1 MLPRAARTRPLTGL
15 LVTLVV
21 GVALCVGCSEQ
32 VISKGRVA
40 GQVRA
45 GAACP
50 TQQQGQVCLPRAV
63 DGEVRAIRD
72 GEVKA
77 RTRTGPTG
85 RYELSL
91 TAGAYTLVVAVSGP
105 SPRCPQRAVDV
116 RAAGSGIVD
125 IDCG

>member
-1 MLPRAARTRPLTGL
+1 MLPRAARTRALTGL
-15 LVTLVV
+15 LVTLGV
-21 GVALCVGCSEQ
+21 GLALCSSCSEQ

-63 DGEVRAIRD
+63 DGEVRAVRD
-72 GEVKA
+72 GKVKA

-91 TAGAYTLVVAVSGP
+91 SAGTYTLVVAVSGP
-105 SPRCPQRAVDV
+105 SPRCPQMAVDV
-116 RAAGSGIVD
+116 RAAGSGTVD

>member
-1 MLPRAARTRPLTGL
+1 MGA
-15 LVTLVV
+15 VV
-21 GVALCVGCSEQ
+21 CSACSEQ
-32 VISKGRVA
+32 VVSKGRVV

-63 DGEVRAIRD
+63 DGEIRAVRD
-72 GEVKA
+72 GQVKA

-91 TAGAYTLVVAVSGP
+91 AAGAYTLVVAVGGP
-105 SPRCPQRAVDV
+105 SPQCPETAIDV
-116 RAAGSGIVD
+116 RAAGSGTVD
-125 IDCG
+125 IDCA

>member
-21 GVALCVGCSEQ
+21 GVAPCVGCSEQ

-63 DGEVRAIRD
+63 DGEVRALRD

-91 TAGAYTLVVAVSGP
+91 NAGTYTLVVAVGGP
-105 SPRCPQRAVDV
+105 SPQMEVDV
-116 RAAGSGIVD
+116 RAAGSGTVD
-125 IDCG
+125 IDCA

>member
-1 MLPRAARTRPLTGL
+1 MLPRAARIPAVAA
-15 LVTLVV
+15 LVA
-21 GVALCVGCSEQ
+21 GALCSACSEQ

-63 DGEVRAIRD
+63 DGEVRAMRD

-91 TAGAYTLVVAVSGP
+91 APGAYTLVVAVGGP
-105 SPRCPQRAVDV
+105 SPRCPQLAVDV
-116 RAAGSGIVD
+116 RAAGSGTVD

>member
-1 MLPRAARTRPLTGL
+1 M
-15 LVTLVV
+15 TLVV

-63 DGEVRAIRD
+63 DGEVRAVRD

-105 SPRCPQRAVDV
+105 SPQCPQMAVDV
-116 RAAGSGIVD
+116 RAAGSGTVD
-125 IDCG
+125 INCG

>member
-1 MLPRAARTRPLTGL
+1 MLPRAARTRLLAGL
-15 LVTLVV
+15 LALVA

-50 TQQQGQVCLPRAV
+50 TPQQGQVCLPRAV
-63 DGEVRAIRD
+63 DGEVRAVRD
-72 GEVKA
+72 GKVKA

-91 TAGAYTLVVAVSGP
+91 SAGTYTLVVAVGGP
-105 SPRCPQRAVDV
+105 SPQCPQMEVDV
-116 RAAGSGIVD
+116 RAAGSGTVD
-125 IDCG
+125 IDCA

>member
-15 LVTLVV
+15 LVTVVV
-21 GVALCVGCSEQ
+21 GLALCVGCSDQ

-91 TAGAYTLVVAVSGP
+91 NAGTYTLVVAVGGP
-105 SPRCPQRAVDV
+105 SPQCPQTEVDV
-116 RAAGSGIVD
+116 RVAGSGTVD
-125 IDCG
+125 IDCA

>member
-1 MLPRAARTRPLTGL
+1 MPPRAARTRPPAGL
-15 LVTLVV
+15 LVTLVA

-63 DGEVRAIRD
+63 DGEVRAVRD
-72 GEVKA
+72 GKVKA

-91 TAGAYTLVVAVSGP
+91 SAGTYTLVVAVGGP
-105 SPRCPQRAVDV
+105 SPQCPQMEVDV
-116 RAAGSGIVD
+116 RAAGSGTVD
-125 IDCG
+125 IDCA

>member
-1 MLPRAARTRPLTGL
+1 MLPRAARTRALTGL
-15 LVTLVV
+15 LVALAA
-21 GVALCVGCSEQ
+21 GLALCSGCSEQ
-32 VISKGRVA
+32 VVSKGHVV

-63 DGEVRAIRD
+63 DGEVRALRD

-91 TAGAYTLVVAVSGP
+91 AAGSYTLVVAVSGP
-105 SPRCPQRAVDV
+105 TPQCPQTAVDV
-116 RAAGSGIVD
+116 RAAGSGTVD
-125 IDCG
+125 IDCA